1 MKTVKNSFL
10 AIVSM
15 LLLAAAVNPAV
26 SFAAEKG
33 AEQEL
38 GNSLSLASLYSDMP
52 VSYRGVMGKI

>member
-1 MKTVKNSFL
+1 MKTVKNSFF

-15 LLLAAAVNPAV
+15 LLVAVAVNPAV

-38 GNSLSLASLYSDMP
+38 GKSLSLEIGRASCRER
-52 VSYRGVMGKI
+52 V

>member
-15 LLLAAAVNPAV
+15 LFLAAAINPAV
-26 SFAAEKG
+26 SMAAEKG

-38 GNSLSLASLYSDMP
+38 GNSLSLAI
-52 VSYRGVMGKI
+52 SYRRIMGKI